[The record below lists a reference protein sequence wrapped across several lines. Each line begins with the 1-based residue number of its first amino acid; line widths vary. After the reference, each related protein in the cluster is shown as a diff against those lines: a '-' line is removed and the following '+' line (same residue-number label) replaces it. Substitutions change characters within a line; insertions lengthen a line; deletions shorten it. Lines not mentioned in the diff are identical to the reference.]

1 MEFLCSF
8 LRRHFVRK
16 PKVALQNV
24 SCILRLTIFRWRDC
38 TVIKLLF
45 TGKSMPKE
53 IKVHSPLVH
62 RTTQRLRMDYDT
74 MRFLTGNWRETAC
87 SYDCKRQWN
96 LLQNCKCYI
105 KLDSVISKKKK
116 TRLGILQGHPTT
128 VFGEISVR
136 SPDFG
141 LVNNIFAD
149 VRGQEWTRVVQWW
162 STRLPPMRRGSQCW
176 RGRHKWVEFVV
187 GPFLWLWEVFLRV
200 LRFFPLLKNQHFQ
213 IPISPGIR
221 KTKNDLVGM
230 RPLNRYWLSDLIYR

>member
-1 MEFLCSF
+1 MEFLRSF

-24 SCILRLTIFRWRDC
+24 SCILRLTVFRWRDC

-96 LLQNCKCYI
+96 LLQNCKGYI
-105 KLDSVISKKKK
+105 KLDGVISKKKR

-128 VFGEISVR
+128 VFGEISVG

-141 LVNNIFAD
+141 GVNNIFAD
-149 VRGQEWTRVVQWW
+149 VRGREWTRMVQWW

-200 LRFFPLLKNQHFQ
+200 LRFSPLLKNQHFQ
-213 IPISPGIR
+213 IPIPPGIR
-221 KTKNDLVGM
+221 KTKNDLVYM
-230 RPLNRYWLSDLIYR
+230 RPLNRFWLIDLIYR